1 MEDIKKL
8 VQEKYG
14 QIARESAEVEKKS
27 GCGCGCGCDDSYTIF
42 SEDYSGQQGYDPEA
56 DLGLGC
62 GIPTDFIKIHK
73 GDTVIDLG
81 SGAGNDCFV
90 ARALVGEEG
99 KVIGIDMTREM
110 IALARSNAEKLGYKN
125 VQFRFG
131 DIENMPVTSKKADVV
146 ISNCVLNLVP
156 DKEMAV
162 SEICRVL
169 KVGGHFCISDVV
181 IKGELPEKIRN
192 AAEMYAGCV
201 SGALEREKYMELIA
215 KMGFINITIHK
226 EKEIFVPDNILAVYL
241 SEEEIEAFRKSGTG
255 IFSITISGEKPAKGC
270 VCCGT

>member
-1 MEDIKKL
+1 MENVKKL
-8 VQEKYG
+8 VKEKYG
-14 QIARESAEVEKKS
+14 QIAKDSSEPEKKA
-27 GCGCGCGCDDSYTIF
+27 GCGCGCDDSYTIF
-42 SEDYSGQQGYDPEA
+42 SENYYGKEGYAPNA

-62 GIPTDFIKIHK
+62 GIPTDFVNIRK
-73 GDTVIDLG
+73 GDVVIDLG

-99 KVIGIDMTREM
+99 KVIGIDMTKEM
-110 IALARSNAEKLGYKN
+110 IELARANAEKLGYKN
-125 VQFRFG
+125 VQFRYG

-156 DKEMAV
+156 DKDMAIT
-162 SEICRVL
+162 EICRIL

-181 IKGELPEKIRN
+181 IIGELPETIQN

-201 SGALEREKYMELIA
+201 SGALQREKYMELIG
-215 KMGFINITIHK
+215 KMGFINTTIHK
-226 EKEIFVPDNILAVYL
+226 EKEIFIPDEVLGNYL
-241 SEEEIEAFRKSGTG
+241 SKDEIAEFRKSGIG

>member
-1 MEDIKKL
+1 MEDLKKI
-8 VQEKYG
+8 VREKYG
-14 QIARESAEVEKKS
+14 QIAKESAEPAKKVS
-27 GCGCGCGCDDSYTIF
+27 CGCGCHDTYTIF
-42 SEDYSGQQGYDPEA
+42 SENYYGKEGYDPNA

-62 GIPTDFIKIHK
+62 GIPTDFVNIKK

-99 KVIGIDMTREM
+99 KVIGIDMTKEM
-110 IALARSNAEKLGYKN
+110 IELARANAEKLGYSN

-156 DKEMAV
+156 DKDMAV
-162 SEICRVL
+162 SEICRIL
-169 KVGGHFCISDVV
+169 KVGGHFCISDII
-181 IKGELPEKIRN
+181 IKGELPDKIRN
-192 AAEMYAGCV
+192 AAAMYAGCV
-201 SGALEREKYMELIA
+201 AGALQKDQYMELIA
-215 KMGFINITIHK
+215 RMGFINIKVHK
-226 EKEIFVPDNILAVYL
+226 ENEIEVPDDVLTPYL
-241 SEEEIEAFRKSGTG
+241 SKDEIAEYRNSGTG
-255 IFSITISGEKPAKGC
+255 IFTITVSGEKPAKGC

>member
-1 MEDIKKL
+1 MEDLKKI

-14 QIARESAEVEKKS
+14 QIARESAVVEKKS
-27 GCGCGCGCDDSYTIF
+27 GCGCGCGCDDTYTIF
-42 SEDYSGQQGYDPEA
+42 SEDYSGKQGYDPEA

-62 GIPTDFIKIHK
+62 GIPTDFIQIRQ

-90 ARALVGEEG
+90 ARSLVGEEG
-99 KVIGIDMTREM
+99 KVIGIDFTKEM
-110 IALARSNAEKLGYKN
+110 IELARANAAKLGYTN
-125 VQFRFG
+125 VQFRYG

-156 DKEMAV
+156 DKDMAV
-162 SEICRVL
+162 EEICRIL
-169 KVGGHFCISDVV
+169 KVGGHFCISDVI
-181 IKGELPEKIRN
+181 IKGELPDAIRN

-201 SGALEREKYMELIA
+201 AGALEREKYMELIA

-226 EKEIFVPDNILAVYL
+226 EKAIFIPDNILADYL
-241 SEEEIEAFRKSGTG
+241 SADEIAAFRTSGTG

>member
-1 MEDIKKL
+1 MDNVKKI

-14 QIARESAEVEKKS
+14 QIAKESVQAGNKS

-42 SEDYSGQQGYDPEA
+42 SENYAGREGYAPDA

-62 GIPTDFIKIHK
+62 GIPTDFVNIKR
-73 GDTVIDLG
+73 GDSVIDLG

-90 ARALVGEEG
+90 ARSLVGEEG
-99 KVIGIDMTREM
+99 KVIGIDMTKEM
-110 IALARSNAEKLGYKN
+110 IELARQNAAKLGYTN
-125 VQFRFG
+125 VQFRYG

-156 DKEMAV
+156 DKDMAV
-162 SEICRVL
+162 TEICRVL

-181 IKGELPEKIRN
+181 IKGELPDAIRN

-201 SGALEREKYMELIA
+201 AGALEWNDYMKMIER
-215 KMGFINITIHK
+215 MGFINITIHK
-226 EKEIFVPDNILAVYL
+226 EKEIFLPDAILSDFL
-241 SEEEIEAFRKSGTG
+241 NPGEIKAFRESGTG
-255 IFSITISGEKPAKGC
+255 VFSITISGEKPSKGC

>member
-1 MEDIKKL
+1 MEDKKKL

-14 QIARESAEVEKKS
+14 QIAKESAESAPQS
-27 GCGCGCGCDDSYTIF
+27 GCGCGCSCDDTYTIF
-42 SEDYSGQQGYDPEA
+42 SENYSGKEGYDPEA

-99 KVIGIDMTREM
+99 KVIGIDMTKEM
-110 IALARSNAEKLGYKN
+110 IELARKNAEKLGYKN
-125 VQFRFG
+125 VQFRYG

-156 DKEMAV
+156 DKDMAI

-169 KVGGHFCISDVV
+169 KVGGHFCISDVI
-181 IKGELPEKIRN
+181 IKGELPATIRN

-201 SGALEREKYMELIA
+201 SGALERDHYMELIA
-215 KMGFINITIHK
+215 KMGFINITTHK
-226 EKEIFVPDNILAVYL
+226 EKEIFLPDSILANYL
-241 SEEEIEAFRKSGTG
+241 SKEEIETFRKAGTG

>member
-1 MEDIKKL
+1 MEDKKQL
-8 VQEKYG
+8 VREKYG
-14 QIARESAEVEKKS
+14 QIAKDSAEPLKKVS
-27 GCGCGCGCDDSYTIF
+27 CGCGCDCDEPYTMF
-42 SEDYSGQQGYDPEA
+42 SENYYGKEGYAPGA

-99 KVIGIDMTREM
+99 KVIGIDMTKEM
-110 IALARSNAEKLGYKN
+110 ILLARENAEKLGYKN
-125 VQFRFG
+125 VQFRYG

-156 DKEMAV
+156 DKDMAV
-162 SEICRVL
+162 SEICRIL

-181 IKGELPEKIRN
+181 IHGELPEAIRN

-201 SGALEREKYMELIA
+201 AGALEREKYMELIA

-226 EKEIFVPDNILAVYL
+226 EKEIAVPDEVLAKTL
-241 SEEEIEAFRKSGTG
+241 SKEEIAEFRKSGTG
-255 IFSITISGEKPAKGC
+255 VFSITISGEKPAKGC

>member
-1 MEDIKKL
+1 MENVKKL

-14 QIARESAEVEKKS
+14 QIAKDSAEPEKKDA
-27 GCGCGCGCDDSYTIF
+27 CGCGCSCDDTYTIF
-42 SEDYSGQQGYDPEA
+42 SENYSGKEGYAPGA

-62 GIPTDFIKIHK
+62 GIPTDFIHISK

-99 KVIGIDMTREM
+99 KVIGIDMTKEM
-110 IALARSNAEKLGYKN
+110 IELARANAEKLGYKN
-125 VQFRFG
+125 VQFRYG

-156 DKEMAV
+156 DKDMAV
-162 SEICRVL
+162 SEICRIL
-169 KVGGHFCISDVV
+169 KVGGHFCISDVI
-181 IKGELPEKIRN
+181 IKGELPESIRN

-201 SGALEREKYMELIA
+201 AGALEREKYMELIA
-215 KMGFINITIHK
+215 KMGFINIAIHK
-226 EKEIFVPDNILAVYL
+226 EKEIFVPDATLANYL
-241 SEEEIEAFRKSGTG
+241 SIDEIETFRKSGTG

-270 VCCGT
+270 VCCGN

>member
-1 MEDIKKL
+1 MEDVKKI
-8 VQEKYG
+8 VREKYG
-14 QIARESAEVEKKS
+14 QIAKESAETEKKDS
-27 GCGCGCGCDDSYTIF
+27 CGCGCGCSDTYTIF
-42 SEDYSGQQGYDPEA
+42 SESYTGKEGYDPDA

-62 GIPTDFIKIHK
+62 GIPTDFVHIRK
-73 GDTVIDLG
+73 GDVVIDLG

-99 KVIGIDMTREM
+99 KVIGIDMTKEM
-110 IALARSNAEKLGYKN
+110 IELARKNAEKLGYKN
-125 VQFRFG
+125 VQFRYG

-156 DKEMAV
+156 DKDMAV

-169 KVGGHFCISDVV
+169 KVGGHFCISD
-181 IKGELPEKIRN
+181 IILKGELPEKIRN

-201 SGALEREKYMELIA
+201 SGAMEREKYMELIA

-226 EKEIFVPDNILAVYL
+226 EKEIFIPDNVLAEYL
-241 SEEEIEAFRKSGTG
+241 TIEEIEAFRKSGTG
-255 IFSITISGEKPAKGC
+255 VFSITISGEKPAKGC

>member
-1 MEDIKKL
+1 MDNIKKL

-14 QIARESAEVEKKS
+14 EIARESIVNDKMVS
-27 GCGCGCGCDDSYTIF
+27 CGCSCGCDDTYTIF
-42 SEDYSGQQGYDPEA
+42 SENYNGKLGYEPEA

-62 GIPTDFIKIHK
+62 GIPTDFVKINR

-90 ARALVGEEG
+90 ARAMVGEEG
-99 KVIGIDMTREM
+99 KVIGIDMTKEM
-110 IALARSNAEKLGYKN
+110 IELARANAAKLGYQN
-125 VQFRFG
+125 VQFRYG

-156 DKEMAV
+156 DKDMAV

-181 IKGELPEKIRN
+181 IKGELPENIRN
-192 AAEMYAGCV
+192 AAEMYAGCI
-201 SGALEREKYMELIA
+201 SGALEYGEYMKLIE

-226 EKEIFVPDNILAVYL
+226 EREIVLPDEVLRPYL
-241 SEEEIEAFRKSGTG
+241 SAEEIKAFRDSGAG
-255 IFSITISGEKPAKGC
+255 VYSITISGEKPAKGC

>member
-1 MEDIKKL
+1 MDDVKKI
-8 VQEKYG
+8 VREKYG
-14 QIARESAEVEKKS
+14 QIAKDSDVTENKAS
-27 GCGCGCGCDDSYTIF
+27 CGCSCGCDDTYTIF
-42 SEDYSGQQGYDPEA
+42 SENYAGKDGYDPNA

-62 GIPTDFIKIHK
+62 GIPTDFVNIRK
-73 GDTVIDLG
+73 GDIVIDLG

-99 KVIGIDMTREM
+99 KVIGIDMTKEM
-110 IALARSNAEKLGYKN
+110 IELARKNAEKLGYKN
-125 VQFRFG
+125 VQFRYG

-169 KVGGHFCISDVV
+169 KVGGHFCISDVI
-181 IKGELPEKIRN
+181 IKGELPDPIRN

-201 SGALEREKYMELIA
+201 SGALEREKYMALIE

-226 EKEIFVPDNILAVYL
+226 EKEISVPDSILAAYL
-241 SEEEIEAFRKSGTG
+241 SIDEVEAFRKSGTG

>member
-1 MEDIKKL
+1 MMENLKKL

-14 QIARESAEVEKKS
+14 QIAKDSSEPEKKS
-27 GCGCGCGCDDSYTIF
+27 GCGCGCDDTYTIF
-42 SEDYSGQQGYDPEA
+42 SENYDGKEGYAPNA

-62 GIPTDFIKIHK
+62 GIPTDFVNIHK

-99 KVIGIDMTREM
+99 KVIGIDMTKEM
-110 IALARSNAEKLGYKN
+110 IELARSNAEKLGYKN
-125 VQFRFG
+125 VQFRYG

-156 DKEMAV
+156 DKDMAFM
-162 SEICRVL
+162 EICRVL

-181 IKGELPEKIRN
+181 IRGELPPAIRN

-201 SGALEREKYMELIA
+201 AGALSYEEYMVSIQ
-215 KMGFINITIHK
+215 KMSFINLTIHK
-226 EKEIFVPDNILAVYL
+226 EKEIFVPDQVL
-241 SEEEIEAFRKSGTG
+241 SAFMTKEEIITYRSSGTG
-255 IFSITISGEKPAKGC
+255 IYSITISGEKPAKGC

>member
-1 MEDIKKL
+1 MENVKKI

-14 QIARESAEVEKKS
+14 QIAKDSEPETEKS
-27 GCGCGCGCDDSYTIF
+27 ECRCNCGCDDPYTIF
-42 SEDYSGQQGYDPEA
+42 SEDYAGHQGYDPDA

-62 GIPTDFIKIHK
+62 GIPTDFIKINR

-110 IALARSNAEKLGYKN
+110 IGLARKNAEKLGYKN
-125 VQFRFG
+125 VQFRYG

-156 DKEMAV
+156 DKEMAIT
-162 SEICRVL
+162 EICRVL
-169 KVGGHFCISDVV
+169 KIGGHFCISDVV
-181 IKGELPEKIRN
+181 IRGELPDAIRN

-201 SGALEREKYMELIA
+201 AGAMDYDEYIRLIE
-215 KMGFINITIHK
+215 KMGFINITLHK
-226 EKEIFVPDNILAVYL
+226 EKEIFLPDEALSPYL
-241 SEEEIEAFRKSGTG
+241 STDEIIAFRSSGTG

>member
-1 MEDIKKL
+1 MENLKKL

-14 QIARESAEVEKKS
+14 QIAKESADPVKKDS
-27 GCGCGCGCDDSYTIF
+27 CGCGCGCSDTYTIF
-42 SEDYSGQQGYDPEA
+42 NEDYAGKNGYAPDA

-62 GIPTDFIKIHK
+62 GIPTDFIHIGK

-99 KVIGIDMTREM
+99 KVIGIDMTKEM
-110 IALARSNAEKLGYKN
+110 IELARANAEKLGYKN

-131 DIENMPVTSKKADVV
+131 DIENMPVTSKKAEVV

-162 SEICRVL
+162 TEICRIL
-169 KVGGHFCISDVV
+169 KVGGHFCISDLVLH
-181 IKGELPEKIRN
+181 GELPEKVRS
-192 AAEMYAGCV
+192 AGEMYAGCV
-201 SGALEREKYMELIA
+201 AGALERDKYMALIE
-215 KMGFINITIHK
+215 KMGFINVTIHK
-226 EKEIFVPDNILAVYL
+226 EKEVFLPDEVLKPYL
-241 SEEEIEAFRKSGTG
+241 SEDEIKDFRNSGTG
-255 IFSITISGEKPAKGC
+255 IYSMTVSGEKPARGC

>member
-1 MEDIKKL
+1 MEDKKKI
-8 VQEKYG
+8 VREKYG
-14 QIARESAEVEKKS
+14 QIAKDSEGSEKKP
-27 GCGCGCGCDDSYTIF
+27 GCGCGCGCDDTYTIF
-42 SEDYSGQQGYDPEA
+42 SEDYSGKQGYEPEA

-62 GIPTDFIKIHK
+62 GIPTDFVKIHK

-99 KVIGIDMTREM
+99 KVIGIDMTKEM
-110 IALARSNAEKLGYKN
+110 IALARSNAEKLGYNN
-125 VQFRFG
+125 VQFRYG

-156 DKEMAV
+156 DKDMAV

-169 KVGGHFCISDVV
+169 KVGGHFCISDVI
-181 IKGELPEKIRN
+181 IKGELPDKIRD

-201 SGALEREKYMELIA
+201 SGALEREQYMELIA

-226 EKEIFVPDNILAVYL
+226 EKEIFVPDTVLSTYL
-241 SEEEIEAFRKSGTG
+241 SKEEIEAFRKSGTG

>member
-1 MEDIKKL
+1 MENVKKL

-14 QIARESAEVEKKS
+14 QIAKDSAETEKKIS
-27 GCGCGCGCDDSYTIF
+27 CGCGCDDTYTIF
-42 SEDYSGQQGYDPEA
+42 SENYYGKEGYDPEA

-62 GIPTDFIKIHK
+62 GIPTDFVKIKQ

-110 IALARSNAEKLGYKN
+110 IDLARANAAKLGYTN
-125 VQFRFG
+125 VQFRYG

-156 DKEMAV
+156 DKDMAV

-169 KVGGHFCISDVV
+169 KVGGHFCISDVI
-181 IKGELPEKIRN
+181 IKGELPEAIKN

-201 SGALEREKYMELIA
+201 AGALEREHYMALIA
-215 KMGFINITIHK
+215 KMGFINTVVHK
-226 EKEIFVPDNILAVYL
+226 EKEIFIPDNVLANYL
-241 SEEEIEAFRKSGTG
+241 SKDEIETFRKSGTG
-255 IFSITISGEKPAKGC
+255 IFSVTISGEKPAKGC